1 MTTLPASAPG
11 VRAIFTR
18 GVQSGLA
25 TTWMLARII
34 FPITILVGLL
44 QHTPLMGWLITA
56 ITPVMGILGLR
67 GEAAIPLVLGFVLNL
82 YAAIGAMLTMSL
94 TVKEVFILAVM
105 ISFAHN
111 MFVESGVALRVGV
124 KLWVVL
130 LVRFGLAFLWAL
142 IIKYAWQGGDELARY
157 SFAPAQTVEFT
168 TWTAI
173 LIDVFTKATLGVLQV
188 AMIVF
193 PLMICIQFIKENGW
207 LAAFSRR
214 MGRFTRLLC
223 IDPNASLTLVAG
235 GIAGLAYGAGIMV
248 QNVEEDGVSRKSATL
263 AMIFLMACHAVVEDT
278 IVFIALGIPVWPL
291 LALRLFTAII
301 ITAAAGRI
309 WTAVDRRKERLE
321 SACTVADP
329 QPGL

>member
-1 MTTLPASAPG
+1 MTTLPASQPG

-18 GVQSGLA
+18 GVLSGLA

-34 FPITILVGLL
+34 FPITILVGLI

-56 ITPVMGILGLR
+56 ITPLMSILGLR

-142 IIKYAWQGGDELARY
+142 IIKYAWHGGDEIARY
-157 SFAPAQTVEFT
+157 SFAPAQTAELT

-173 LIDVFTKATLGVLQV
+173 LIDVFTKATMGILQV

-207 LAAFSRR
+207 LAWFSRG

-223 IDPNASLTLVAG
+223 IEPNASLTLVAG

-278 IVFIALGIPVWPL
+278 IVFIALGIPVLPL
-291 LALRLFTAII
+291 LTLRLLTAII

-309 WTAVDRRKERLE
+309 WTAVDRRKARLE
-321 SACTVADP
+321 PACAVAGP